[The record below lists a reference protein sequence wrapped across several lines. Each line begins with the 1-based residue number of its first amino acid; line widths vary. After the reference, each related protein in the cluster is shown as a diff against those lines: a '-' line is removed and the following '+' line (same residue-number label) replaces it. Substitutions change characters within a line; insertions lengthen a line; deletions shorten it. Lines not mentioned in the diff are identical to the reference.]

1 MGRKK
6 YNYYKE
12 TAFSKSITNLQKEYG
27 YTEEY
32 VINELKDDN
41 ELPLINNI
49 QTYQSY
55 KSGKRTPRDFPD
67 MLVAFSKFYGV
78 TTDYL
83 LQLEET
89 PNHQVKAVQDA
100 TGLSEHA
107 TRQLMNFSNNYP
119 DIFKMIDVLFS
130 NSSGEDITFFINL
143 YNEIYQEYKDI
154 KLGDT
159 SSSYDSEKMQQRFL
173 RMQQMYNY
181 ISTTARTGMADTF
194 DKQILV
200 EEDVINY
207 YNSEEYINELS
218 EAINQYYN
226 NTDIWFL
233 KTKALRPDRFSF
245 SLVYYLENWH
255 LG

>member
-6 YNYYKE
+6 KHNYTK
-12 TAFSKSITNLQKEYG
+12 TAFAIRISKLQQKYG

-32 VINELKDDN
+32 VINKLKDKD
-41 ELPLINNI
+41 EIPLINNI

-67 MLVAFSKFYGV
+67 MLIAFSKFYGV

-181 ISTTARTGMADTF
+181 ISTTVRTGMADTF

-200 EEDVINY
+200 EEDERNY
-207 YNSEEYINELS
+207 YHSEEYINEITNV
-218 EAINQYYN
+218 ANQYYN
-226 NTDIWFL
+226 NTDIW
-233 KTKALRPDRFSF
+233 
-245 SLVYYLENWH
+245 YLN
-255 LG
+255 L